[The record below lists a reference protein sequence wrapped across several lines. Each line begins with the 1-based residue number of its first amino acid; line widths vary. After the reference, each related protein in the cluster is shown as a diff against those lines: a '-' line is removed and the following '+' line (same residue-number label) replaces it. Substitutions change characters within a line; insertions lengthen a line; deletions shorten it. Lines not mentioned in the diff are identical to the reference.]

1 VKGKKLSRNATI
13 ALIVGGDLLL
23 LVLGWFM
30 LISPQRATA
39 SSIRLATA
47 AAEAQIVQ
55 AKQVAATPAPAA
67 VQQPVIRTAGLYALA
82 KAMPTSVDMPDLL
95 LELNQL
101 ARESGVTLSTIG
113 PGQPTPGAGFSTLS
127 VNLGISGDFYA
138 VTDMLYRL
146 RTLVGVRHGDLQTY
160 GRLFSVQSVSL
171 SPASAGSALTASLTL
186 DAYLYGGGGATTDG
200 TVPAATPSSTTTGTT
215 TTSTTSTT
223 TTAAPSADVAPGP

>member
-1 VKGKKLSRNATI
+1 VKGKRLSRKATI

-82 KAMPTSVDMPDLL
+82 KAMPSNVDMPDLL

-101 ARESGVTLSTIG
+101 ARESGVTLSTIA
-113 PGQPTPGAGFSTLS
+113 PAQPTAGAGFSTLP
-127 VNLGISGDFYA
+127 VNLSISGDFYA

-146 RTLVGVRHGDLQTY
+146 RTLVGVRHGELQTY

-171 SPASAGSALTASLTL
+171 APASGGTALAAAVTL
-186 DAYLYGGGGATTDG
+186 DAYLYGAGSATTDG
-200 TVPAATPSSTTTGTT
+200 TVPPATPSSTTTGTT
-215 TTSTTSTT
+215 TASTT
-223 TTAAPSADVAPGP
+223 TTTTAPSADVAPGP